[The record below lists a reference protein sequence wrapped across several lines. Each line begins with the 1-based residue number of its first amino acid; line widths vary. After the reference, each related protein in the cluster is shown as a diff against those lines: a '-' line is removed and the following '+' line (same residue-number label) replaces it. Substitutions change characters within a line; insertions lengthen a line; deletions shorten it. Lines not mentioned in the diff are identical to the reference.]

1 MGGVSDAIDALRR
14 LKETARDYP
23 PEVERAVREEL
34 IDEQFF
40 AYWEKWAR
48 ELEGA

>member
-14 LKETARDYP
+14 LKEAAREHP

-40 AYWEKWAR
+40 AYWAKWER
-48 ELEGA
+48 ELEDA